1 MSGAMRRR
9 KQKKMPRV
17 LLRCVIGKR
26 RALIGDDDPLFE
38 ERELEFSGAGEEKVK
53 PTDE

>member
-1 MSGAMRRR
+1 LLPLRKR

-17 LLRCVIGKR
+17 AVLRVVAKR
-26 RALIGDDDPLFE
+26 HTLIGDDDPLFE
-38 ERELEFSGAGEEKVK
+38 ERQLEFAAAGEDKVK